1 MEKIKSLILTI
12 LVFFSL
18 FQSYLLVYS
27 KPDINLVS
35 QDEYID
41 TRLNGSQEN
50 VVNMLFPKHMILHF
64 GDDKHTMVYP
74 NFKFYNDIYK
84 KITQRSFESFRPVTI
99 SPVEKVKMREYQ
111 GIELEFMDGIPVQWL
126 ENTMQVNSE
135 SINRKANVNKIWIY
149 VTENQEIRTLFFDN
163 STLKVYEATKVD
175 LKVEDIQE
183 FVGYGEFLP
192 SYHTNNGIYY
202 VPDEPLQMIR
212 LTVSYSYF
220 QKDQLV
226 ASLFVDPNIS
236 RTVVDSEGRE
246 IISDGAIVL
255 ELNDNQNWM
264 SYYDP
269 EIPVESS
276 SDLMDDLL
284 TSIKFV
290 NQHGGWSRTHLIRT
304 IPDENEEQ
312 FFRFQQYV
320 KPAPNVQALP
330 ILPSEKLKL
339 GYVDITMQ
347 NGVVSDY
354 ERSLINLSNDIIQRS
369 TYQLQGGEVLEQLI
383 HKYEQDFNIIN
394 IFPAYY
400 PIFKE
405 EYIDL
410 IPLWAY
416 ELSDGTF
423 GLLIQ

>member
-1 MEKIKSLILTI
+1 MEKIKSLILTL

-27 KPDINLVS
+27 KPDFNPVN

-50 VVNMLFPKHMILHF
+50 VVNMIFPKHMVLHF

-74 NFKFYNDIYK
+74 NFKFYNDIYE
-84 KITQRSFESFRPVTI
+84 KITQRTFESFRPVTI

-111 GIELEFMDGIPVQWL
+111 GLELEFMDGIPVQWL

-135 SINRKANVNKIWIY
+135 SINRNVSVNKIWIY
-149 VTENQEIRTLFFDN
+149 VTENQEIRTLFFDD

-183 FVGYGEFLP
+183 YVGYGEFQP
-192 SYHTNNGIYY
+192 TYHTNNGIYY
-202 VPDEPLQMIR
+202 LPDEPLQMVR
-212 LTVSYSYF
+212 LTVGYSHF

-226 ASLFVDPNIS
+226 ASLFVDPNMS

-246 IISDGAIVL
+246 IISDGAIGL
-255 ELNDNQNWM
+255 ELNENQNWM

-269 EIPVESS
+269 ETPVESS

-290 NQHGGWSRTHLIRT
+290 NQHGGWSRTHLIST
-304 IPDENEEQ
+304 ISDENEEQ
-312 FFRFQQYV
+312 FFKFQQYV

-330 ILPSEKLKL
+330 ILPSERLKL

-347 NGVVSDY
+347 KGVVTDY
-354 ERSLINLSNDIIQRS
+354 ERSLINLSNVNVQKS
-369 TYQLQGGEVLEQLI
+369 AYQLLGGEVLEQLI
-383 HKYEQDFNIIN
+383 RKYEQDFNIIN

-400 PIFKE
+400 PIVKE

-410 IPLWAY
+410 IPYWAY

-423 GLLIQ
+423 GFLIQ